1 MRHVMIVLL
10 VGGIA
15 SIITIPLVAAIFTQN
30 KQNDSSELRERDE
43 IRQTFKLTP
52 GTRVDVSSI
61 RGPVEIETADIE
73 VAEVH
78 IVRSAQSR
86 ADLEEFKI
94 GIENKPRSLVII
106 GEQRQR
112 TSGSG
117 FGPDV
122 RHHVMLRL
130 PRRIDLSVHSVSGQV
145 RIGDVDGQIV
155 VNSVSGSL
163 SIGAVDGQLQISSVS
178 GSVDIGKVNQQAEI
192 KSASGNV
199 TIGQV
204 TDFLDVSGV
213 SGSLSA
219 GISKLGDRGVRISSV
234 SGQVELRFRGELN
247 AQLSTDSIS
256 GKVSIEVPNVTM
268 QSSPNASAVR
278 ALIGKGG
285 PPISIKGV
293 SKSVRLAQGT

>member
-1 MRHVMIVLL
+1 MKHTMFVLL
-10 VGGIA
+10 LGGIA
-15 SIITIPLVAAIFTQN
+15 SVITVPLVAAFFAQT
-30 KQNDSSELRERDE
+30 KRDDSGELRERDE
-43 IRQTFKLTP
+43 IRQTFKLAP
-52 GTRVDVSSI
+52 GTRVEVSSI

-86 ADLEEFKI
+86 ADLGEFKI
-94 GIENKPRSLVII
+94 GIENKPQSLVIA
-106 GEQRQR
+106 GETRQR
-112 TSGSG
+112 NSGSG

-130 PRRIDLSVHSVSGQV
+130 PRRIDLSVRSVSGQV
-145 RIGDVDGQIV
+145 RIGDVDGQIMV
-155 VNSVSGSL
+155 SSVSGSF
-163 SIGAVDGQLQISSVS
+163 SIGTVDGQLQLSSVS
-178 GSVDIGKVNQQAEI
+178 GSVDIGQVKQQAEI

-204 TDFLDVSGV
+204 MGSLDVSSV
-213 SGSLSA
+213 SGTLSA
-219 GISKLGDRGVRISSV
+219 GISKLGERGVRINSV
-234 SGQVELRFRGELN
+234 SGQVELRFTGELN

-268 QSSPNASAVR
+268 QSSPNAAATR

-293 SKSVRLAQGT
+293 SKGVRLAQGT